1 MGKFL
6 FVQYECTIVSKKKKC
21 LQFND
26 SHARKA
32 HWILSEI
39 VGCHDWY
46 KLYLNITDVD
56 KLPPLEA
63 GPDGKIH
70 VLHRGPVLPPSGL
83 VYRRD
88 APHARSTWLP
98 KLIS

>member
-1 MGKFL
+1 MNALLSQK
-6 FVQYECTIVSKKKKC
+6 EEKR
-21 LQFND
+21 LQLND
-26 SHARKA
+26 SNARKA
-32 HWILSEI
+32 PWILSEI

-46 KLYLNITDVD
+46 KLYLNIAKVD
-56 KLPPLEA
+56 KLPTLEA

-88 APHARSTWLP
+88 APHASGAWLP